1 MRLLLALARFL
12 TPTGLLESAR
22 FLLFAL
28 PRLPALARLRLES
41 ARLFLLLALTLLLN
55 LPLLTPT
62 SLVAS
67 TSFSAFVCLL
77 RLEFTRF
84 LLLAPPLLLELA
96 SILLLKL

>member
-12 TPTGLLESAR
+12 TPTGHPAFARPLLLESAR

-84 LLLAPPLLLELA
+84 LLLAPPLLLEL
-96 SILLLKL
+96 